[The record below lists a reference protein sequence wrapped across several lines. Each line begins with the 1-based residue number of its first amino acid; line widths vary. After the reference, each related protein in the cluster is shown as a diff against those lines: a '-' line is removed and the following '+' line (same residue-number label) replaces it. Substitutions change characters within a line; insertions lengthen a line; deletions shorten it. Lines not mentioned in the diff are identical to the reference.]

1 LQFYSWVDLHMAVG
15 AKKPFGE
22 ASHSRPIRADGAAW
36 SNTGGAHDWMQKR
49 PRERGF
55 AAAPRSDL
63 NASL

>member
-1 LQFYSWVDLHMAVG
+1 MAVG